1 MKVNFFNGS
10 GGSGVS
16 VPNPKVYQSIITQSG
31 TNAPTEVVF
40 RNDFGSAMSFTW
52 TYVSVGKYRAVG
64 IYNFFSPDVI
74 SEIVTFT
81 SNQGYLLTSGSS
93 HFLTQYLVFQ
103 SLNPP
108 IIKDIEVI
116 QEVAGGGRIN
126 TLVNTRFE
134 IRIYN

>member
-52 TYVSVGKYRAVG
+52 SYIGVGDYKATG
-64 IYNFFSPDVI
+64 IYDFLSPNVLDKI
-74 SEIVTFT
+74 ILFT
-81 SNQGYLLTSGSS
+81 SNMSASSNYFLSPYFSVSGSS
-93 HFLTQYLVFQ
+93 PNFVA
-103 SLNPP
+103 
-108 IIKDIEVI
+108 KDIRVI
-116 QEVAGGGRIN
+116 QELGGGAKVN
-126 TLVNTRFE
+126 GLVKARFE
-134 IRIYN
+134 IRLYN